1 MTITKREVQPK
12 ARITYDEMEAFL
24 TLPVPKEGEEYTLEE
39 LLALL
44 EKNQIRHGIEQ
55 ETLRKMLRE
64 RIYNK
69 EVCIAVG
76 TPVVDGIDGH
86 FDYHFN
92 NNFSKKP
99 KIRPDGSVDY
109 WSINMVEPVE
119 KGQVIAIYKPP
130 VPGEDGMTVKGRPLP
145 AKRARELPP
154 LKGRGFTRQEDGN
167 TYTSNMDGKID
178 MENDRITISQVYE
191 IFGNADLSVGNI
203 NFVGDV
209 VVHGNVTAGASV
221 RATGTVTIDGV
232 VESADITADGDIVLR
247 SGMLGGSKAVLTTK
261 ANLYAKF
268 VEYAKVDVRG
278 SIEAD
283 AFVGCEITC
292 GDEIVL
298 NGKKSRIIGG
308 KVFAVRGIEALVLGS
323 PGEVATSIRVGVRE
337 EVLHQIKELEKKV
350 ETHQENITKIE
361 AGLANFERLGKER
374 GIDYKD
380 DPRRTELLRVKI
392 QEIAAMAAEKTE
404 LEGLQREVEEAQN
417 ASVKAQ
423 KAVYPGVSIGIDELK
438 ISVQDMQERVQFVK
452 SVDKILMM
460 RMEE

>member
-1 MTITKREVQPK
+1 MTITKSEVQPK

-178 MENDRITISQVYE
+178 MENDRI
-191 IFGNADLSVGNI
+191 
-203 NFVGDV
+203 GDV

-460 RMEE
+460 RIEE